1 MTEEI
6 RNEVE
11 QVETEQTPEEHVE
24 EKALFEPLDM
34 EKALPELKLG
44 TPYKIGLVL
53 AYKDKDGK
61 DVVKRATLA
70 HYNLETKTFC
80 DDGQIIFR
88 FQSLFNQTLL
98 FLDKDGT
105 PQGDFHGWVV
115 ENIEVADPV
124 FVKHLQMPEATLV
137 EKATEAFGDDAV
149 KVIEFMKSL

>member
-1 MTEEI
+1 MTEEV
-6 RNEVE
+6 REKVE

-53 AYKDKDGK
+53 AFKDKDGK

-88 FQSLFNQTLL
+88 FQSLFNQTLF
-98 FLDKDGT
+98 FLDKDGA
-105 PQGDFHGWVV
+105 PQGDFRGWVI

>member
-1 MTEEI
+1 MTEK
-6 RNEVE
+6 NKTEVE

-53 AYKDKDGK
+53 AFKDKDGK
-61 DVVKRATLA
+61 DNVKRATLA

-88 FQSLFNQTLL
+88 FQSLFNQTLF

-105 PQGDFHGWVV
+105 PQGDFHGWVI

-124 FVKHLQMPEATLV
+124 FVKHLQMPETTLV

>member
-6 RNEVE
+6 KVPAE
-11 QVETEQTPEEHVE
+11 QENKTE
-24 EKALFEPLDM
+24 EKKLFEPLDM

-44 TPYKIGLVL
+44 TPYKFGL
-53 AYKDKDGK
+53 AIATKDKDGK
-61 DVVKRATLA
+61 DIVKRATLS

-98 FLDKDGT
+98 FLDKNGN
-105 PQGDFHGWVV
+105 PQGDFYGWAI
-115 ENIEVADPV
+115 ESIEVADPV